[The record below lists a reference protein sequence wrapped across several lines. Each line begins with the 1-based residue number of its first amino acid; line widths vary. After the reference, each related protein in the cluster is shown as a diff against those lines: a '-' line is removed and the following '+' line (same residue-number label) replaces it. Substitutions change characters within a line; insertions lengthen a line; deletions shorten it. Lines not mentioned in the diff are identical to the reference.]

1 VLSLMQNYKD
11 IRLNFIP
18 VKFIG
23 HDFKGGVLEYKDS
36 EQLKELRQK
45 YQDSHVLKRSGS
57 SIEYVPVIPNAEELG
72 EPKQF
77 NIKDNLLLTRNLIQH
92 ALIRFLKNKNC
103 EFASI
108 LPTTKVVLSRENLLA
123 DNDQFPIF
131 LNPEYEIESRLLVP
145 YRGDVQFGVLINFS
159 TRFGF
164 NATVADLV
172 SKGVNVEGRYVVEE
186 PQDEENSLVNNKFR
200 RKLIGKVADIN
211 GDIIT
216 LEDYRD
222 KQTADVNSSYLEA
235 RRDNINHCIM
245 SLYPQKAESVI
256 QNIPVHIC
264 EITVAKK
271 QLERLNKLIQWFK
284 QNEPFECAPGLSFSF
299 SDDIYAASYGRD
311 AGSFRIMNRPDCLLR
326 PGGSITESRPVDPHL
341 ETNGP
346 FDTESFPKKTPRIA
360 VIFPPRYKGEVDVFM
375 RQFRDGIATNSE
387 YGEGFKP
394 YSQGFIRKY
403 RLTDCTIELHPLDNN
418 NNTSNE
424 YRKKCL
430 EVLAEETPYD
440 LAIVVIEEDFHSL
453 HGENN
458 PYFVVKS
465 AMMSHGLPVQE
476 IEIETIQ
483 ENRSRRYILNNLS
496 LACYAKMGGIPWV
509 LSSTPGLTHEL
520 VFGIGSAL
528 KSDSRLSG
536 NERYVGITTVFS
548 GDGNYLLSNISK
560 EVPYEDYQEALLNA
574 LKDSLDQIKKRYAW
588 QPGDKVR
595 MIFHQTFKRFKD
607 EEAAAVKNLIES
619 ISDYDVE
626 YAFVQISTK
635 HPWKLFDLNSQGINH
650 WVGNNTYKKGECVPR
665 RGCYVPLG
673 PKASLLLLTGPH
685 QLKTHLQGCPEPL
698 LISLHNE
705 STFRSLDYIA
715 QQIYKLS
722 FMSWRSYFPSSLPVT
737 VSYSDFIAR
746 FLGELKDVQNWNPD
760 MLITKLRESRWF
772 L

>member
-1 VLSLMQNYKD
+1 MQNFND

-18 VKFIG
+18 VQFSVNN
-23 HDFKGGVLEYKDS
+23 FKGGVLEYKDD
-36 EQLKELRQK
+36 EQLKDLRQK
-45 YQDSHVLKRSGS
+45 YKETHIFRRRGN
-57 SIEYVPVIPNAEELG
+57 SIEYVPVIPNTEELG
-72 EPKQF
+72 KPKQF
-77 NIKDNLLLTRNLIQH
+77 NIKDDFQLARYLIQH
-92 ALIRFLKNKNC
+92 ALIRFLKDKNC
-103 EFASI
+103 DFASI
-108 LPTTKVVLSRENLLA
+108 LPATKIVLSKENLLT
-123 DNDQFPIF
+123 DGIDFPVF
-131 LNPEYEIESRLLVP
+131 LHPEYEIESCLLVP
-145 YRGDVQFGVLINFS
+145 YRGNVQFGILINFS

-164 NATVADLV
+164 SATVGDLV
-172 SKGVNVEGRYVVEE
+172 SRGVDVKGRYVSE
-186 PQDEENSLVNNKFR
+186 QKYDDANSLVDSKYR
-200 RKLIGKVADIN
+200 TRLLGKVLDLKENVIK
-211 GDIIT
+211 

-222 KQTADVNSSYLEA
+222 KQTADINSCFLEP
-235 RRDNINHCIM
+235 RQGNIKHCIS
-245 SLYPQKAESVI
+245 SLYSQKTESI
-256 QNIPVHIC
+256 LQNIPKQIY
-264 EITVAKK
+264 EITGAKK
-271 QLERLNKLIQWFK
+271 QQERLNKLIQWFK

-299 SDDIYAASYGRD
+299 SDDIYAAQYGRD
-311 AGSFRIMNRPDCLLR
+311 AGSFRMMDKPDCLLR
-326 PGGSITESRPVDPHL
+326 PGGSITEGWPVDPHL
-341 ETNGP
+341 EKNGP
-346 FDTESFPKKTPRIA
+346 FDTESFPKKNPRIA
-360 VIFPPRYKGEVDVFM
+360 VIFPPRYKGEIEVFM
-375 RQFRDGIATNSE
+375 RQFRDGITANSE
-387 YGEGFKP
+387 YGQGFKP

-403 RLTDCTIELHPLDNN
+403 RLTDCTIELRPLNSDV
-418 NNTSNE
+418 NTTDE
-424 YRKKCL
+424 YRQKCL
-430 EVLAEETPYD
+430 DVLAEETPYD
-440 LAIVVIEEDFHSL
+440 LSIIVIEESFHNL
-453 HGENN
+453 HGEKN

-465 AMMSHGLPVQE
+465 VMMSHGLPVQE

-528 KSDSRLSG
+528 KSNGRLSG

-548 GDGNYLLSNISK
+548 GDGNYLLSNVSK
-560 EVPYEDYQEALLNA
+560 EVPYEEYQTALLNV

-595 MIFHQTFKRFKD
+595 MIFHQTFKQFKD
-607 EEAAAVKNLIES
+607 EEAAAVKSFIDS

-635 HPWKLFDLNSQGINH
+635 HPWKIFDLKSEGINH
-650 WVGNNTYKKGECVPR
+650 WVGGKPLKKGECVPR

-673 PKASLLLLTGPH
+673 PKASLLSLTGPY
-685 QLKTHLQGCPEPL
+685 QLKTNLQGCPEPL

-737 VSYSDFIAR
+737 ISYSDFIAR